1 MIPISAITEWREYA
15 PWGSSAQ
22 VEHDLLLSR
31 ILVELFNN
39 AFLSSKLA
47 FRGGTAIHKLFLKQ
61 VVRFSEDIDL
71 VQLKAEPI
79 GDTLGELHQLL
90 NSWMGEPKVK
100 LAEGRATMIYRVQS
114 EEENIP
120 IRIKIEINTRD
131 HFNVLDRIEI
141 PFAVNNKW
149 FSGETK
155 INTYQLE
162 ELMATKL
169 KALYQRKKGRDL
181 FDFYAVVK
189 EIGINIEEVLHC
201 FNHYMEAQN
210 NKVTKAQF
218 QKNLEQK
225 RKSKIFNTDMH
236 ALLPGNMSYEY
247 DVEWIYQYLFNEV
260 VHRLPGEPWKGLDK

>member
-39 AFLSSKLA
+39 ALLSSKLA

-79 GDTLGELHQLL
+79 GDTLGELHHLL

-100 LAEGRATMIYRVQS
+100 FAEGRATMIYRVQS
-114 EEENIP
+114 EEENKP

-131 HFNVLDRIEI
+131 HFNVLDRIAI
-141 PFAVNNKW
+141 PFAVSNKW

-189 EIGINIEEVLHC
+189 EVGINIEEVLYC
-201 FNHYMEAQN
+201 FERYMEAHN

-236 ALLPGNMSYEY
+236 ALLPKSMSYEY
-247 DVEWIYQYLFNEV
+247 DIEWIYQYLFNEV
-260 VHRLPGEPWKGLDK
+260 VHRLPGESWKGLDK

>member
-39 AFLSSKLA
+39 NFLSSRLA
-47 FRGGTAIHKLFLKQ
+47 FRGGTAIHKLFLKRM
-61 VVRFSEDIDL
+61 VRFSEDIDL

-79 GDTLGELHQLL
+79 GDTLGELHHLL
-90 NSWMGEPKVK
+90 NSWMGKPKVK

-114 EEENIP
+114 EEEHKP

-131 HFNVLDRIEI
+131 HFNVLNRIHI

-162 ELMATKL
+162 ELMGTKL

-189 EIGINIEEVLHC
+189 EVGINIEKVIYC
-201 FNHYMEAQN
+201 FDCYMEAHN
-210 NKVTKAQF
+210 NKVSKAQF

-225 RKSKIFNTDMH
+225 HKSKIFNTDMH
-236 ALLPGNMSYEY
+236 ALLPSNMSYDY
-247 DVEWIYQYLFNEV
+247 DVEWIYQYLFNEI
-260 VHRLPGEPWKGLDK
+260 VHRLPGESWKELDS

>member
-61 VVRFSEDIDL
+61 VLRFSEDIDL

-79 GDTLGELHQLL
+79 GDTLGELHHLL
-90 NSWMGEPKVK
+90 NFWMGEPKVK
-100 LAEGRATMIYRVQS
+100 FAEGRATMIYRVQS
-114 EEENIP
+114 EEENKP

-141 PFAVNNKW
+141 PFTVSNKW
-149 FSGETK
+149 FSGEAR

-189 EIGINIEEVLHC
+189 EIGINIEDVLHC
-201 FNHYMEAQN
+201 FNYYMNAHN

-225 RKSKIFNTDMH
+225 RKSKIFNCRS
-236 ALLPGNMSYEY
+236 L
-247 DVEWIYQYLFNEV
+247 VQI
-260 VHRLPGEPWKGLDK
+260 

>member
-39 AFLSSKLA
+39 TFLSSKLA

-79 GDTLGELHQLL
+79 GDTLGELHHLL

-100 LAEGRATMIYRVQS
+100 FAEGRATMIYRVQS
-114 EEENIP
+114 EEENKP

-141 PFAVNNKW
+141 PFAVSNKW

-189 EIGINIEEVLHC
+189 EVGINIEEVLHC
-201 FNHYMEAQN
+201 FDCYMQAHN

-225 RKSKIFNTDMH
+225 RNSKIFNTDMH
-236 ALLPGNMSYEY
+236 ALLPENMSYEY